1 MNTQKPIKWS
11 NVIMIALLVVIVLI
25 PMLMSRTGKQVDS
38 WTKATGIEPSSDF
51 LEALESLEDL
61 EALEGLPELQVEMD
75 SILASIEIPDM
86 DSFMLVIPELPFGQD
101 GKRGKQITIK
111 RSTGFPSYTVPPEI
125 IGGYDAILENLV
137 YPEKLKK
144 AGIEGTVIVQ
154 VYVKKDGSVGKTKL
168 LNTSGYDLFDEAAL
182 DAMTKVK
189 FKHAMN
195 NDEAEAVWMALP
207 VIFKLKR

>member
-1 MNTQKPIKWS
+1 MNTQKPLNWS

-25 PMLMSRTGKQVDS
+25 PMLMSRAGKQVDA
-38 WTKATGIEPSSDF
+38 WTKATRIEASSDF

-75 SILASIEIPDM
+75 SILASIEIPEM
-86 DSFMLVIPELPFGQD
+86 DSFMLVIPELPFRD
-101 GKRGKQITIK
+101 EVKRAKQITIK
-111 RSTGFPSYTVPPEI
+111 RSKGFPSYTVPPEI
-125 IGGYDAILENLV
+125 TGGYDAILENLV
-137 YPEKLKK
+137 YPEELKK

-195 NDEAEAVWMALP
+195 DDEAEAVWMALP